1 MTKDEILIYIYNNQ
15 KIIAYCKTI
24 CYNDWEE
31 LKSQLIIQLVKMPDY
46 KLLQAQQ
53 RNYLEYLCFV
63 ICKRI
68 IAGRVKDSGEFY
80 LNKAHL
86 SLEEGYGLDIVE
98 ENSVDNEKLDK
109 IEHEV
114 QRLHWYAKTLFN
126 YHYKD
131 GYKLREISDMT
142 GINLKSVSYTINKTK
157 KEIKNKLK
165 EYGRDNTN
173 D

>member
-15 KIIAYCKTI
+15 NIISYCKTI

-46 KLLQAQQ
+46 KLLQAQK

-63 ICKRI
+63 IAKRI
-68 IAGRVKDSGEFY
+68 IAGRVKDSGDFY
-80 LNKAHL
+80 LNKKHL
-86 SLEEGYGLDIVE
+86 SLEEGYGLDAIE
-98 ENSVDNEKLDK
+98 EEIIESDKLDK
-109 IEHEV
+109 IEIEINK
-114 QRLHWYAKTLFN
+114 LHWYNKTLFN
-126 YHYKD
+126 LAYKE
-131 GYKLREISDMT
+131 GYKLREISEIT
-142 GINLKSVSYTINKTK
+142 GINLKSISYTINKTK